1 MVSKQPRPSASR
13 TARRGRRGAAP
24 QKPRRAAAV
33 AQEASPAALVG
44 AMLREQRRLLNLT
57 LQEVAD
63 RAGITK
69 GFLSEIERDKAVPS
83 VATLMRLRDA
93 LSLSISSL
101 FRSSLPR
108 VVRSNER
115 QTIPYGGEG
124 MICSLVSARD
134 AHRVTVIWA
143 DLEPGGRSGTEPHS
157 LDADEEVIIVVSG
170 TLEIAVDGG
179 ESHRLRAGDSFNFDP
194 RLPHRYENPSSS
206 QVARVVCIVA
216 PPPK

>member
-1 MVSKQPRPSASR
+1 M
-13 TARRGRRGAAP
+13 ARRKAP
-24 QKPRRAAAV
+24 QKSQPL
-33 AQEASPAALVG
+33 AQETSPAALVG

-69 GFLSEIERDKAVPS
+69 GFLSEIERDKAIPS

-93 LSLSISSL
+93 LSLSVSSL

-108 VVRSNER
+108 VVRSGER
-115 QTIPYGGEG
+115 QIIPFGGEG
-124 MICSLVSARD
+124 MVCSLVSARD

-143 DLEPGGRSGTEPHS
+143 VLEPGGRSGTEPHS

-170 TLEIAVDGG
+170 TLEISVEGATT
-179 ESHRLRAGDSFNFDP
+179 HRLRAGDSFNFDP

-206 QVARVVCIVA
+206 QSARVVCIVA

>member
-1 MVSKQPRPSASR
+1 MMARKKSTSPGPGAQ
-13 TARRGRRGAAP
+13 RRGGRSAAP
-24 QKPRRAAAV
+24 QKRRALPV
-33 AQEASPAALVG
+33 VQDASPAALVG

-115 QTIPYGGEG
+115 QTIPFGGEG
-124 MICSLVSARD
+124 MVCSLVSARD

-143 DLEPGGRSGTEPHS
+143 DLEPGGRSGAEPHS

-170 TLEIAVDGG
+170 ALEISVAGG
-179 ESHRLRAGDSFNFDP
+179 ESQRLRAGDSFNFDP
-194 RLPHRYENPSSS
+194 RLPHRYENPSSN

>member
-1 MVSKQPRPSASR
+1 MAR
-13 TARRGRRGAAP
+13 TKAP
-24 QKPRRAAAV
+24 QKPQPV
-33 AQEASPAALVG
+33 AQETTPAALVG

-69 GFLSEIERDKAVPS
+69 GFLSEIERDKAIPS

-115 QTIPYGGEG
+115 QKIPFGGEG
-124 MICSLVSARD
+124 MICSLVSARE

-143 DLEPGGRSGTEPHS
+143 DLEPGGRSGAEPHS

-170 TLEIAVDGG
+170 ALEIAVDGG

-194 RLPHRYENPSSS
+194 RLPHRYENPSRS
-206 QVARVVCIVA
+206 QAARVVCIVA